1 MSKTH
6 IVSWL
11 VLCCYRRCLFFC
23 FVCCC
28 FLFFF
33 RFLFLFF
40 RLFVATWFACFYCF
54 VAFSSKC
61 SDIVLVALLCPNST
75 FQIPKCRVII
85 VCTPLISVSKLK
97 VQWQTL
103 LSNEYNYMSCCSC
116 RRYHWKCSVLFATRT
131 AAWAGD
137 DYLFC
142 SPYPCTKFCAS
153 IIYYCGFSGHLHVPC
168 CRFVVVLV
176 LLRSTSSPD

>member
-1 MSKTH
+1 MC
-6 IVSWL
+6 WWG
-11 VLCCYRRCLFFC
+11 VLDIFTLINRDAAARDYYLHVLSLQQPEVRKSETNLTASLFKEENWFLTPANYDGYLRAI
-23 FVCCC
+23 VCCC
-28 FLFFF
+28 FLLFF

-97 VQWQTL
+97 VQ
-103 LSNEYNYMSCCSC
+103 
-116 RRYHWKCSVLFATRT
+116 
-131 AAWAGD
+131 
-137 DYLFC
+137 
-142 SPYPCTKFCAS
+142 
-153 IIYYCGFSGHLHVPC
+153 
-168 CRFVVVLV
+168 
-176 LLRSTSSPD
+176 